1 LFLWLS
7 MEPRFQLEEDY
18 PRNIN
23 SNDATAY
30 GYVHD
35 AAEL

>member
-1 LFLWLS
+1 LFLRLS
-7 MEPRFQLEEDY
+7 LEPSLELAKDY